1 MLAGK
6 RFACHNFNM
15 QTVGLTEAKSRLGEL
30 VESLAPGDE
39 IVIEKNHKPVAR
51 LLPTE
56 SRAASRKQRPLREFA
71 GKYQPLPQAE
81 QDALALHDK
90 VWCDPNA

>member
-1 MLAGK
+1 M
-6 RFACHNFNM
+6 R
-15 QTVGLTEAKSRLGEL
+15 TVQLTDAKARLGEL

-56 SRAASRKQRPLREFA
+56 TRTAVRKPRPLREFA
-71 GKYQPLPQAE
+71 GKFQPLPQAE

-90 VWCDPNA
+90 AWCDPNA

>member
-1 MLAGK
+1 VLAGS
-6 RFACHNFNM
+6 RFACHYFNM
-15 QTVGLTEAKSRLGEL
+15 QTVELAEAKSRLGEL
-30 VESLAPGDE
+30 VESLTPGDE

-56 SRAASRKQRPLREFA
+56 SRSASRKPRPLREFA

-90 VWCDPNA
+90 AWCDPNA